1 MSLDTPRRPDSRRGN
16 LNTSHGDSKAVED
29 VQEALETE
37 TSTFMG
43 EKKVAFSGTGTKT
56 FQFQVEVERF
66 HFLPHLKAFSL
77 NMSEGGE
84 HARLK

>member
-1 MSLDTPRRPDSRRGN
+1 MSLDAPSRPDSRRGN

-43 EKKVAFSGTGTKT
+43 GGWH
-56 FQFQVEVERF
+56 FQVLAQKPSSSRLKLSGSIF
-66 HFLPHLKAFSL
+66 FLILKHFL
-77 NMSEGGE
+77 
-84 HARLK
+84 